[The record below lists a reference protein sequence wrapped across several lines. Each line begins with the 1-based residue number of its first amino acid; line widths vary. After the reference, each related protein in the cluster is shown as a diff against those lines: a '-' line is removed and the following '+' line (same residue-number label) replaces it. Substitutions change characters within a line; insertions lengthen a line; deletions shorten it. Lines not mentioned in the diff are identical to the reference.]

1 MKMGDGQA
9 AMVRMEAIVKR
20 RGQADGGFEL
30 RVPEL
35 RVDTGEVVAL
45 IGESGC
51 GKSTLLDLIAL
62 ILAPTSA
69 GRFSLHLAGESAGQ
83 DPAALWSRGDE
94 GALATLRRE
103 ALGYIPQTGGLL
115 SFLSVRENIRLPC
128 RIKGVGLTDRELE
141 TLAKRLGV
149 AECLDRKPH
158 ALSIGQRQRV
168 AILRAIAH
176 GPRLL
181 LADEPTAALDKPR
194 ARAVLADMNAL
205 ACQQHLAVVV
215 VTHDLDL
222 LAEHVDRAYTFDLER
237 LSESETR
244 STCRALDDAKRVI
257 A

>member
-1 MKMGDGQA
+1 
-9 AMVRMEAIVKR
+9 MVQMESLLKR
-20 RGQADGGFEL
+20 RGQDDSGFEL

-35 RVDTGEVVAL
+35 QIDTGEVVAL
-45 IGESGC
+45 VGESGC

-69 GRFSLHLAGESAGQ
+69 GRFTLHLAAEGAER
-83 DPAALWSRGDE
+83 DLAALWAKGDE
-94 GALATLRRE
+94 RALAALRRE
-103 ALGYIPQTGGLL
+103 TLGYIPQTGGLL

-128 RIKGVGLTDRELE
+128 RIKGLTLTDQELK

-149 AECLDRKPH
+149 AEYLDRKPH

-168 AILRAIAH
+168 SILRAIAH
-176 GPRLL
+176 RPRLL

-205 ACQQHLAVVV
+205 ARQQQLAVVV

-222 LAEHVDRAYTFDLER
+222 LADHIDRAYTFEIER
-237 LSESETR
+237 LSESQTR
-244 STCRALDDAKRVI
+244 STCRALDDAT
-257 A
+257 